1 MTMIHINQG
10 TLPLDREQNTAPL
23 NSRTGIPTAQPRSTV
38 EFLLITKGPMSSAE
52 MRENGNNKSF
62 ICENRDCSTELIQLK
77 KLVFNILLLLVLA
90 CQ

>member
-1 MTMIHINQG
+1 
-10 TLPLDREQNTAPL
+10 
-23 NSRTGIPTAQPRSTV
+23 
-38 EFLLITKGPMSSAE
+38 MSSAE

-90 CQ
+90 CQWKQSSESRG